1 MRNYFPNYRHPLTT
15 DVICSSVFCSTFLH
29 MIYFSSSFF
38 FFIHLCYD
46 LIHPEYV
53 LTNKTECWFFWLHF
67 LSIWVM
73 IPLQAS
79 LLVQPCPTSLALD
92 VGREHSHLLI
102 QPCPTSLGLD
112 VGREHS
118 HLPIS
123 PLVTSPPSCKT
134 CVPFKAPPSLS
145 TTVYFSSLM
154 TNYWTPRTPPDLVTT
169 WHLVLW
175 FSFQPKAPV
184 KTLGAFNLHV
194 DHLF

>member
-1 MRNYFPNYRHPLTT
+1 MRNYFPNYRHPLTA
-15 DVICSSVFCSTFLH
+15 DVICSSVFCRTFLH

-46 LIHPEYV
+46 LLHPEYV

-67 LSIWVM
+67 LSIWEM
-73 IPLQAS
+73 IPLQVS
-79 LLVQPCPTSLALD
+79 LLIQPCPTSLALD
-92 VGREHSHLLI
+92 VGSKR
-102 QPCPTSLGLD
+102 
-112 VGREHS
+112 S

-123 PLVTSPPSCKT
+123 PPVISPPSCKT
-134 CVPFKAPPSLS
+134 CVPFKASPSLS

-154 TNYWTPRTPPDLVTT
+154 TNYWTPRTPPDLVTM
-169 WHLVLW
+169 WHLVIW

-184 KTLGAFNLHV
+184 NTLDAFNLHV